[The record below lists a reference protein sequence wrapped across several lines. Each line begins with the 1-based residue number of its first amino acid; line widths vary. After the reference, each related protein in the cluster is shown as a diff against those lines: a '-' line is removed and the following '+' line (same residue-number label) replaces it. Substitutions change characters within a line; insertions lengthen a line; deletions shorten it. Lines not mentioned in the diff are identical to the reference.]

1 MKKRITLPIVV
12 EGKYDKITL
21 TSLFDC
27 TVLTT
32 DGFGIFNSKEKQLL
46 IRRIAKDGIILLT
59 DSDGGGVQ
67 IRSFL
72 RSILGG
78 EKVHNLFVPKIEGK
92 ERRKSK
98 PSAAGTLGVEG
109 MSREV
114 IERVLLPF
122 TEGEKLHTGTGVSV
136 TKLDFFEDGLSG
148 GKDSAA
154 KRAELCAL
162 MDLPSD
168 MTANALL
175 EAINLLYP
183 KEEYLRLVERI
194 SKDG

>member
-72 RSILGG
+72 RSILGK

-114 IERVLLPF
+114 LERVLQPF
-122 TEGEKLHTGTGVSV
+122 TDGEKLDTGTGVSV
-136 TKLDFFEDGLSG
+136 TKLDFFENGLSG

-175 EAINLLYP
+175 EAVNLLYTR
-183 KEEYLRLVERI
+183 EEYLRFIEKL
-194 SKDG
+194 SKES

>member
-72 RSILGG
+72 RSILGK

-114 IERVLLPF
+114 LERVLLPF
-122 TEGEKLHTGTGVSV
+122 TEGEKLDTGTGVSV
-136 TKLDFFEDGLSG
+136 TKLDFFENGLSG

-175 EAINLLYP
+175 EAVNLLYTR
-183 KEEYLRLVERI
+183 EEYLNFVREL
-194 SKDG
+194 SKES